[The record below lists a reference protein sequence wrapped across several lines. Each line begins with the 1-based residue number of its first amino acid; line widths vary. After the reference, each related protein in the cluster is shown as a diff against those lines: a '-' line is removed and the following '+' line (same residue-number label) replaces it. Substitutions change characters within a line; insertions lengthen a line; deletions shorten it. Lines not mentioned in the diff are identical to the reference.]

1 MTGRVFDV
9 ALPQLDL
16 ESGYLFDVAAAYLG
30 CDDLGCTSAL
40 GLARLVWGRT
50 PPDPTYRVIE
60 NSKLLRNILKA
71 VPGLRF
77 GGDGEDSPP
86 AQAQLVMLLR
96 WFAPSGIDHSLE
108 DVHPVMTKNGFV
120 TMVNFIDEHK
130 GLESILTNLEADRK
144 FGTDELKLA
153 ANSYRATREEGYR
166 QRERELI
173 GRQRQ
178 RVQFECNM
186 HRSPGSS
193 SHTVSISH

>member
-1 MTGRVFDV
+1 M
-9 ALPQLDL
+9 
-16 ESGYLFDVAAAYLG
+16 
-30 CDDLGCTSAL
+30 
-40 GLARLVWGRT
+40 
-50 PPDPTYRVIE
+50 
-60 NSKLLRNILKA
+60 
-71 VPGLRF
+71 GLRF